1 MSRSRRHISL
11 TLFDKARLFLVT
23 TLLAVLSGCASFP
36 AAVSQLDAP
45 GTVAL
50 DDTPFFPQERFQ
62 CGPAALATILNASGL
77 SATPDQLVARVY
89 IPEKRGSIR
98 TEMIAAVRQNDR
110 LPYPVNATLQTIA
123 DELNA
128 GRPVLILQNL
138 GLSWYPRWHYAVV
151 IGYDADADEWLLRSG
166 LDAVRRTPTKVL
178 LHTWRRSDYW
188 GIVALRASELPT
200 SVNPVVYANVIST
213 LEQTGRQ
220 ATADVAWQTLA
231 DAFPDFAI
239 GLLGRANSAL
249 ALDDLQMAADYFQAA
264 IAADPAMHAAR
275 NNLAMTQLM
284 MGNAAQALTT
294 IRLAIDIAGDTHL
307 IDTLRATEQEI
318 LNVISSR

>member
-11 TLFDKARLFLVT
+11 TLFGKARLFLVT
-23 TLLAVLSGCASFP
+23 TSLAVLSGCASFP

-110 LPYPVNATLQTIA
+110 LPYPVNGTLQTIT

-249 ALDDLQMAADYFQAA
+249 ALDDLQKAADYFQAA

-294 IRLAIDIAGDTHL
+294 IRLAIDIAGDTHP